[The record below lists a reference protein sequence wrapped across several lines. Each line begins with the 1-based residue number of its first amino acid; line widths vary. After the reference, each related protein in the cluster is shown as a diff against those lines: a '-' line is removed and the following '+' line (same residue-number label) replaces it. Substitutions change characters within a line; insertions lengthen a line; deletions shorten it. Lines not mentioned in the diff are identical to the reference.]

1 MQGAHSYDIL
11 ANPQYFDDFAYV
23 PACVENREL
32 YIIDDDYD
40 EGNDNQQS
48 DLVRKA
54 LNLAYLSKL
63 DQDKFDFKVGKRLLS
78 DSLV

>member
-1 MQGAHSYDIL
+1 
-11 ANPQYFDDFAYV
+11 V

-54 LNLAYLSKL
+54 LNLGYLSKL

>member
-1 MQGAHSYDIL
+1 LQGAHSYDIL

-40 EGNDNQQS
+40 EVTITSSQTS
-48 DLVRKA
+48 
-54 LNLAYLSKL
+54 
-63 DQDKFDFKVGKRLLS
+63 
-78 DSLV
+78 